1 MAPTQKSAGIL
12 SGPGSPGAEAG
23 SNPGQEALGVGC
35 VKPAKNPSRRSFP
48 GCLPAQLARS
58 APHAPAADPKA
69 NPARYPAPQRL
80 AVQTPRFSGRF
91 QAMAGGGP
99 LGQSIRVFAWQA
111 GKAGLMLQ
119 RRSSRQ
125 SSSGKPQDVVCRDF
139 YAKKTFPRK
148 SLHVH
153 QECQLFGFWQGA
165 KW

>member
-1 MAPTQKSAGIL
+1 
-12 SGPGSPGAEAG
+12 
-23 SNPGQEALGVGC
+23 
-35 VKPAKNPSRRSFP
+35 
-48 GCLPAQLARS
+48 
-58 APHAPAADPKA
+58 
-69 NPARYPAPQRL
+69 
-80 AVQTPRFSGRF
+80 
-91 QAMAGGGP
+91 MAGGGP

-119 RRSSRQ
+119 RLSSGQ